1 MLNNIQPSSSFHN
14 DIITLLQNAGIKVY
28 VAINTIMTETYWEIG
43 KRIVEE
49 EQGGEGRAKYGREL
63 LKNLSIDL
71 SQEFGKGFSV
81 DNLEN
86 MRKFYLAYPKS
97 ETVSRKFILS
107 WSHYI
112 FLTRILNQDERDFYV
127 KLTLP
132 EENNQIYT
140 SKYLMILPN
149 KDEFKKLLEES

>member
-1 MLNNIQPSSSFHN
+1 MPNNIQPLNNFHN
-14 DIITLLQNAGIKVY
+14 DIKTLLQNARNKVY
-28 VAINTIMTETYWEIG
+28 ASINSTMTQTYWKTG

-49 EQGGEGRAKYGREL
+49 EQGGESRAKYGKEL

-97 ETVSRKFILS
+97 ETVSRKFKLS
-107 WSHYI
+107 WLHYI
-112 FLTRILNQDERDFYV
+112 FLTRMSDEDEGYFYEAEATEGAWTMRELKRQISV
-127 KLTLP
+127 K
-132 EENNQIYT
+132 
-140 SKYLMILPN
+140 
-149 KDEFKKLLEES
+149 